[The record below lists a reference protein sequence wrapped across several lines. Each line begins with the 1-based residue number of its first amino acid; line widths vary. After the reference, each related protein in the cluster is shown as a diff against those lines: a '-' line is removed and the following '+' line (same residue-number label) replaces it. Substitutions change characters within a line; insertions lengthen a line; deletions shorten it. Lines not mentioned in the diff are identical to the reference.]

1 MEPPGFIF
9 MWICVALSVAVFVAW
24 MVYEIVRDW
33 REMWVGDVGDDD
45 MVELVEMEGG
55 RERESRWYGAMRH
68 VG

>member
-55 RERESRWYGAMRH
+55 RERESRWYGAVRR